1 MRRGER
7 TVVLVTHDM
16 TAVQH
21 YCHRAMLL
29 DEGRLR
35 YIGDPEEAG
44 RQYLRMNFAKRTA
57 IAEAREIAIVPDF
70 LARVIDAWLE
80 DERRRADREHG
91 GRRADPAAEPSIEAR
106 QDLSNPAFTLQVNNA
121 DGVEVFKLGAAVAG
135 ARGRHPDDRP
145 GRAQRSARRS
155 RTPCCPGAT
164 RSSAGSA
171 CSATRRRSPSSPS
184 SLLEFVVFGVDEGQ
198 GLVSV
203 PGEIDVVIEGAGAT
217 EGRTM
222 SAEAE
227 QFELRPVQGPSAL
240 GGGWKRFGELLYLV
254 SVTEFKRTY
263 FGTVLG
269 YVWALLRPL
278 LLFAVLLFV
287 FTKIFRLGSSVP
299 HYPVLLLMNVVLF
312 GFFSEATGTSVMS
325 VVSQEGVVRK
335 TQFPRLVIP
344 LSVVVT
350 CLFNLAINLIVVVV
364 FLLAFGLSPQ
374 WTWFLFPLVILAL
387 FVYATAVSML
397 LSSLYV
403 RFRDT
408 AIIWSVVATA
418 LFYATPVLYTIEV
431 VPSAY
436 RNLILLNPLTS
447 ALRAGP

>member
-1 MRRGER
+1 
-7 TVVLVTHDM
+7 
-16 TAVQH
+16 
-21 YCHRAMLL
+21 
-29 DEGRLR
+29 
-35 YIGDPEEAG
+35 
-44 RQYLRMNFAKRTA
+44 
-57 IAEAREIAIVPDF
+57 
-70 LARVIDAWLE
+70 
-80 DERRRADREHG
+80 
-91 GRRADPAAEPSIEAR
+91 
-106 QDLSNPAFTLQVNNA
+106 
-121 DGVEVFKLGAAVAG
+121 
-135 ARGRHPDDRP
+135 
-145 GRAQRSARRS
+145 
-155 RTPCCPGAT
+155 
-164 RSSAGSA
+164 
-171 CSATRRRSPSSPS
+171 
-184 SLLEFVVFGVDEGQ
+184 
-198 GLVSV
+198 
-203 PGEIDVVIEGAGAT
+203 
-217 EGRTM
+217 M

-227 QFELRPVQGPSAL
+227 QFELRPVKGPSAL
-240 GGGWKRFGELLYLV
+240 GGGPKRFGELLYLV

-436 RNLILLNPLTS
+436 RNLILLNPLSPLFEQARKWVIDPNAPGAVS
-447 ALRAGP
+447 AAGGWTHLLAPIAIFVVICAFGAWYFNREAPRIAEEL

>member
-1 MRRGER
+1 
-7 TVVLVTHDM
+7 
-16 TAVQH
+16 
-21 YCHRAMLL
+21 
-29 DEGRLR
+29 
-35 YIGDPEEAG
+35 
-44 RQYLRMNFAKRTA
+44 
-57 IAEAREIAIVPDF
+57 
-70 LARVIDAWLE
+70 
-80 DERRRADREHG
+80 
-91 GRRADPAAEPSIEAR
+91 
-106 QDLSNPAFTLQVNNA
+106 
-121 DGVEVFKLGAAVAG
+121 
-135 ARGRHPDDRP
+135 
-145 GRAQRSARRS
+145 
-155 RTPCCPGAT
+155 
-164 RSSAGSA
+164 
-171 CSATRRRSPSSPS
+171 
-184 SLLEFVVFGVDEGQ
+184 
-198 GLVSV
+198 
-203 PGEIDVVIEGAGAT
+203 
-217 EGRTM
+217 M

-227 QFELRPVQGPSAL
+227 QFELRPVKGPSAL
-240 GGGWKRFGELLYLV
+240 GGGPKRFGELLYLV

-436 RNLILLNPLTS
+436 RNLILLNPLSPLFEQARKWVIDPNAPGAVS
-447 ALRAGP
+447 AAGGWTHLLAPIAIFVVICAFGAWYFNRAAPRIAEEL